1 MLTLLTTVEP
11 LNRLGLSIVR
21 NSSCGHQEIC
31 VTDDFGNLTECES
44 LGQAL
49 AFAADIQMH

>member
-1 MLTLLTTVEP
+1 MLILLTIVEP
-11 LNRLGLSIVR
+11 LNRLGLSVVR
-21 NSSCGHQEIC
+21 TPFWGHRDIC

-49 AFAADIQMH
+49 AFAADLQSH

>member
-1 MLTLLTTVEP
+1 MLIVLTIVEP

-21 NSSCGHQEIC
+21 TPFWGHRDIC
-31 VTDDFGNLTECES
+31 VTDDFGNLIECES

-49 AFAADIQMH
+49 AFAADIQSH

>member
-1 MLTLLTTVEP
+1 MLIMLTIVEP
-11 LNRLGLSIVR
+11 LNRLGLSVVR
-21 NSSCGHQEIC
+21 TPFGGHREIC

-49 AFAADIQMH
+49 AFAADLQAH

>member
-1 MLTLLTTVEP
+1 MLILVTIVEP
-11 LNRLGLSIVR
+11 LNLLGLSIVR
-21 NSSCGHQEIC
+21 TTPCAHRDVC